1 MQNTES
7 KIIAKIKK
15 ARRGSLFFANDFIA
29 FGSVKT
35 VSKALERLVKS
46 GEITRVAAGIFVRP
60 QKDNIIGE
68 VMPDIEDIVKAIAR
82 RDKARIVPTGDYAL
96 NRLGFSTQVPM
107 NIVYLT
113 DGTARKIKIGNY
125 TIVFKKVA
133 PKNVAAIGEISRL
146 AIQALKTIG
155 KENVMESATA
165 YSKLLFPHITDVEG
179 LNKDEFKLYCLDPA
193 IRRRGIIKEQC
204 HKIDE
209 EFKEYMPEIRIR

>member
-1 MQNTES
+1 MQNTEN

-60 QKDNIIGE
+60 QKDDIIGE

-113 DGTARKIKIGNY
+113 DGTARKIKIDNY
-125 TIVFKKVA
+125 TIAFKKVA

-155 KENVMESATA
+155 KENVTESKIKHIQTVLQNEKTA
-165 YSKLLFPHITDVEG
+165 HLEYDIRLAPVWIREIMKEG
-179 LNKDEFKLYCLDPA
+179 LKNSRK
-193 IRRRGIIKEQC
+193 
-204 HKIDE
+204 
-209 EFKEYMPEIRIR
+209 

>member
-1 MQNTES
+1 MQNTEN

-15 ARRGSLFFANDFIA
+15 ARRGSLFFANDFTA

-46 GEITRVAAGIFVRP
+46 GEITRVAVGIFVRP
-60 QKDNIIGE
+60 QKDDIIGE

-133 PKNVAAIGEISRL
+133 HKKVAAIGEISRL

-155 KENVMESATA
+155 KKNVMESEI
-165 YSKLLFPHITDVEG
+165 KHIQTVLQNEKPAHLEYDIRLAPAWIREIMKEG
-179 LNKDEFKLYCLDPA
+179 LKNSRK
-193 IRRRGIIKEQC
+193 
-204 HKIDE
+204 
-209 EFKEYMPEIRIR
+209 